1 MKQTIAGGV
10 CLNETLFH
18 IAQENLPFGG
28 VGDSGM
34 GHYHGKFGFDTMT
47 KLKPI
52 FKQSRFHVME
62 MLSPPYDNKMFAFM
76 TKLLITDCP

>member
-1 MKQTIAGGV
+1 GGV
-10 CLNETLFH
+10 CLNDTLFH

-34 GHYHGKFGFDTMT
+34 GHYHGKFGFDTMS

-62 MLSPPYDNKMFAFM
+62 TLSPPYDNGMFAFM
-76 TKLLITDCP
+76 TKLLTRKV